1 MIIVINTKGCARFS
15 GKIPMQDLFADFLL
29 ENNPIPLIK
38 LFRNNRF
45 MIFKAVLISLFFH
58 FTLGLVLFLSSDFS
72 SDLAKYTNQEKS
84 LFDVIAQSKQTGSL
98 PQGMSEEMLTQIK
111 EYEDLLKKIIIQ
123 DSSLEKDDISQLT
136 NSLVESLIAL
146 QKGYVSLEPSDAD
159 SREDQIF
166 KKIKD
171 SELDSGIKLFIAP
184 LAPGKNEI
192 KFSVLTK
199 DKSEAFNKLSDKLT
213 AEKEDFIYSG
223 QRVRIN
229 IPNGGFKIVPEGYFF
244 RDSPYE
250 ELLALGADLFYIVT
264 GFPSIYKKTKQIKK
278 IAEDRNSVENIFLD
292 LKKFDVFLVEKTI
305 QGKDVTISDAAT
317 QKTESKKTH
326 IDEREIDQILN
337 DLMTLPELEQ
347 LEKFQTDYLDK
358 NEIDDQS
365 LTELTHEFT
374 RNNLSTLMFD
384 ISDITSAFDYIEE
397 IYFNKTLDH
406 IFYKIWLKTPSS
418 KIGVEFLLCMASHIR
433 FEKNGL
439 YYLQK
444 AYKGACDFL
453 SQTYNRTEMFNKRQK
468 SFVIKDLYDD
478 LLKKLPLL
486 GFHSMEQVLAFYQE
500 VEIGVYNLIID
511 LDEEAKNIGL
521 FERGRH
527 AWDNEQ
533 YLEALEHW
541 KNIDDSYSTKNLQDI
556 RRVISQ
562 NLELPQIILDINS
575 SLNWYSESEQREF
588 IARLVQF
595 GKWKN
600 RYKKD

>member
-1 MIIVINTKGCARFS
+1 
-15 GKIPMQDLFADFLL
+15 MQDLFADFLL

-123 DSSLEKDDISQLT
+123 DSSLEKNDISQLT

-171 SELDSGIKLFIAP
+171 SELDSGTKLFIAP

-223 QRVRIN
+223 QRVRRN

-264 GFPSIYKKTKQIKK
+264 GFPSIHKKTKQIKK

-478 LLKKLPLL
+478 LLKKLPSL
-486 GFHSMEQVLAFYQE
+486 GFHSMEQVLLNKKSSRYTKSYLTKSRASSNHS
-500 VEIGVYNLIID
+500 GH
-511 LDEEAKNIGL
+511 KL
-521 FERGRH
+521 FI
-527 AWDNEQ
+527 
-533 YLEALEHW
+533 
-541 KNIDDSYSTKNLQDI
+541 K
-556 RRVISQ
+556 
-562 NLELPQIILDINS
+562 
-575 SLNWYSESEQREF
+575 
-588 IARLVQF
+588 LV
-595 GKWKN
+595 
-600 RYKKD
+600 